1 MLKIIKFSSLLL
13 LVSLLYVSCS
23 SDNSCGYTPEGSIS
37 RVDIKI
43 ERLESK
49 VLNIATHN
57 ELREFMMEEPI
68 IGDFFLRRG
77 EYPNDEIFAN
87 EIIARFSNPYI
98 DSLEMEIEE
107 TYKDLSKLENELEDA
122 FSLMKHYYPE
132 FEIPVV
138 KTVATGFDYD
148 LFVSDS
154 LIVIGLDFYMG
165 PEAKFRP
172 MGVYNYILKRYD
184 QKYIVPSIMLLYGIS
199 TDINKH
205 DPDDETI
212 LSDMIS
218 YGKSYYFAKRMLP
231 CTADSTIIWYSDKE
245 FNGVTANKSSVW
257 SHFIDNKLLFE
268 RNHLVKRKYLDERPK
283 TFEIGTECP
292 ARIATWV
299 GWEIVNKYMADK
311 PEITL
316 QELMETK
323 SAMAVFEQSKYRPQ

>member
-23 SDNSCGYTPEGSIS
+23 SDNDCGYTPEGSINQ
-37 RVDIKI
+37 VDIKI

-49 VLNIATHN
+49 VLNIATPN
-57 ELREFMMEEPI
+57 ELSEFMMEEPV
-68 IGDFFLRRG
+68 IGEFFLRRG

-98 DSLEMEIEE
+98 DSLEMEIES
-107 TYKDLSKLENELEDA
+107 TYKDLSKLESELEDA

-132 FEIPVV
+132 FEIPIV

-245 FNGVTANKSSVW
+245 FNGVKANKSSVW

-299 GWEIVNKYMADK
+299 GWEIVNKYMADR